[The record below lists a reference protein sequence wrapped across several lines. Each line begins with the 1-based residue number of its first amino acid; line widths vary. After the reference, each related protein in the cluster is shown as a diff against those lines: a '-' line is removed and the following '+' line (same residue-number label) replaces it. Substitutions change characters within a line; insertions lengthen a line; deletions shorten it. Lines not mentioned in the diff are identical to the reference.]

1 MSLNYEQNAA
11 DEQFART
18 HKAVSLS
25 DDESESAETSSV
37 AHEPPTDNP
46 GQDEEPA
53 AKRACL
59 ADDGGGVAGKSET
72 EEDGGAVGGA
82 ANTHVVANHYN
93 ELKEAGR
100 KDRQK
105 SKIFFMRNFNNWI
118 KSQLI
123 NEYMSQLKQQMR
135 VGDALRV
142 LDMCCGKGGD
152 LLKWE
157 KAAIS
162 HLICTD
168 IAEVSV
174 EQCQRRYQDILQ
186 RAEKSKFANK
196 FTAEFFAC
204 DSTLVRLRERYKDP
218 SLHLN
223 LVSCQFAFH
232 YCFESLAQA
241 DCMMR
246 NAAECLKPGGFFIAT
261 IPDAYEIIRRLR
273 AAGPDAR
280 SFGNDVYNIEFDC
293 CTDPLPIFGAK
304 YQFHLEGVVDCP
316 EFLVHFPTL
325 VKLGRKYGLQLLR
338 KSTFADYYKET
349 LPQGRQ
355 LLQRMSGLETV
366 HSQRCADDEQFA
378 HVRNFL
384 GSQRGRPVGTLSK
397 SEWEAT
403 SKSLLKLYIIKF
415 SFLMSGFL
423 LALYLV
429 CAFKKCKNTWDTNGK
444 PLFEFDD

>member
-11 DEQFART
+11 DEQFARA

-25 DDESESAETSSV
+25 DDEESEGQAETTS
-37 AHEPPTDNP
+37 APNQEPHVSKSPREYYDEP
-46 GQDEEPA
+46 GGKGNGSGADDQDEP
-53 AKRACL
+53 
-59 ADDGGGVAGKSET
+59 ET
-72 EEDGGAVGGA
+72 EAASGA
-82 ANTHVVANHYN
+82 ANTHVVAHHYN

-123 NEYMSQLKQQMR
+123 NEYMSQIKQNKRM
-135 VGDALRV
+135 GDALRV

-186 RAEKSKFANK
+186 RSEKSKFANK

-218 SLHLN
+218 SLQLN

-232 YCFESLAQA
+232 YCFESMAQA

-261 IPDAYEIIRRLR
+261 MPDAYEIIRRLR

-280 SFGNDVYNIEFDC
+280 RFGNDVYSIEFDC
-293 CTDPLPIFGAK
+293 ETDPLPLFGAK

-325 VKLGRKYGLQLLR
+325 VKLGRKYGLQLLKR
-338 KSTFADYYKET
+338 STFADYYKEN
-349 LPQGRQ
+349 LHHGRH
-355 LLQRMSGLETV
+355 LLQRMSGLESV
-366 HSQRCADDEQFA
+366 QPQRCENDEEFA
-378 HVRNFL
+378 HVSNFQ
-384 GSQRGRPVGTLSK
+384 GAQRSRSVGTLSK
-397 SEWEAT
+397 SEWEAA
-403 SKSLLKLYIIKF
+403 SEF
-415 SFLMSGFL
+415 SQH
-423 LALYLV
+423 
-429 CAFKKCKNTWDTNGK
+429 
-444 PLFEFDD
+444 

>member
-1 MSLNYEQNAA
+1 MSLNYEQNVA
-11 DEQFART
+11 DEEFART
-18 HKAVSLS
+18 HKEVSLS
-25 DDESESAETSSV
+25 DDESESAETSLSH
-37 AHEPPTDNP
+37 AQKPSTDNP
-46 GQDEEPA
+46 GQELDEEPA
-53 AKRACL
+53 AKKVCG
-59 ADDGGGVAGKSET
+59 ADDGGVAAKSET
-72 EEDGGAVGGA
+72 EEEDGAVGGA

-105 SKIFFMRNFNNWI
+105 SKIFFMRNFNNWV

-246 NAAECLKPGGFFIAT
+246 NAAECLKPGGYFIAT
-261 IPDAYEIIRRLR
+261 IPDAYEIVRRLK

-280 SFGNDVYNIEFDC
+280 GFGNDVYSIEFDSA
-293 CTDPLPIFGAK
+293 TDPLPIFGAK

-338 KSTFADYYKET
+338 RSTFADYYKET

-366 HSQRCADDEQFA
+366 QAQRCADDEQFA
-378 HVRNFL
+378 HVRSFQ
-384 GSQRGRPVGTLSK
+384 GSHRSRPLGTLSK

-403 SKSLLKLYIIKF
+403 SKSLTNTYGVIYF
-415 SFLMSGFL
+415 NECFL

>member
-1 MSLNYEQNAA
+1 MSVNYEQNAA
-11 DEQFART
+11 DEQFARA

-25 DDESESAETSSV
+25 DDEESESNGEGLSERPQEPPATSSSL
-37 AHEPPTDNP
+37 AQEFY
-46 GQDEEPA
+46 EEPGG
-53 AKRACL
+53 K
-59 ADDGGGVAGKSET
+59 GGGGGDGET
-72 EEDGGAVGGA
+72 QEDEAAGGA
-82 ANTHVVANHYN
+82 ANTHVVATHYN

-105 SKIFFMRNFNNWI
+105 SKIFFMRNFNNWV

-123 NEYMSQLKQQMR
+123 NEYMAQIKEQKR

-157 KAAIS
+157 KASIS

-168 IAEVSV
+168 IAEVSI
-174 EQCQRRYQDILQ
+174 EQCQRRYQDILR
-186 RAEKSKFANK
+186 RAENSKFSNK

-218 SLHLN
+218 SLQLN

-261 IPDAYEIIRRLR
+261 IPDAYEIVRRLK
-273 AAGPDAR
+273 AAGPETR
-280 SFGNDVYNIEFDC
+280 RFGNDVYSIEFDC
-293 CTDPLPIFGAK
+293 ETDPLPLFGAK

-325 VKLGRKYGLQLLR
+325 VKLGRKYGLQLIR
-338 KSTFADYYKET
+338 RSTFSEYYKET
-349 LPQGRQ
+349 LPKGRQ
-355 LLQRMSGLETV
+355 LLQRMTGLETV
-366 HSQRCADDEQFA
+366 QTQRHGSEEQFA
-378 HVRNFL
+378 HIRNFQAT
-384 GSQRGRPVGTLSK
+384 QRGRPLGTLSK
-397 SEWEAT
+397 SEWEAAT
-403 SKSLLKLYIIKF
+403 
-415 SFLMSGFL
+415 
-423 LALYLV
+423 LYLV
-429 CAFKKCKNTWDTNGK
+429 CAFKKCKNSWDTNGK
-444 PLFEFDD
+444 PVFEFDD

>member
-11 DEQFART
+11 DEQFARA

-25 DDESESAETSSV
+25 DDEESEGQAETTS
-37 AHEPPTDNP
+37 APNQEPHVSKSPREYYDEP
-46 GQDEEPA
+46 GGKGNGSGADDQDEP
-53 AKRACL
+53 
-59 ADDGGGVAGKSET
+59 ET
-72 EEDGGAVGGA
+72 EAAIGA
-82 ANTHVVANHYN
+82 ANTHVVAHHYN

-123 NEYMSQLKQQMR
+123 NEYMSQIKQNKRM
-135 VGDALRV
+135 GDALRV

-186 RAEKSKFANK
+186 RSEKSKFANK

-218 SLHLN
+218 SLQLN

-232 YCFESLAQA
+232 YCFESMAQA

-261 IPDAYEIIRRLR
+261 MPDAYEIIRRLR

-280 SFGNDVYNIEFDC
+280 RFGNDVYSIEFDC
-293 CTDPLPIFGAK
+293 ETDPLPLFGAK

-325 VKLGRKYGLQLLR
+325 VKLGRKYGLQLLKR
-338 KSTFADYYKET
+338 STFADYYKEN
-349 LPQGRQ
+349 LHHGRH
-355 LLQRMSGLETV
+355 LLQRMSGLESV
-366 HSQRCADDEQFA
+366 QPQRCENDEEFA
-378 HVRNFL
+378 HVSNFQ
-384 GSQRGRPVGTLSK
+384 GAQRSRSVGTLSK
-397 SEWEAT
+397 SEWEAAT
-403 SKSLLKLYIIKF
+403 
-415 SFLMSGFL
+415 
-423 LALYLV
+423 LYLV

>member
-11 DEQFART
+11 DEQFARA

-25 DDESESAETSSV
+25 DDEESEGQADTTSAPNQ
-37 AHEPPTDNP
+37 EPHVSKSPREYYDEP
-46 GQDEEPA
+46 GGKGNGSGADDQDEP
-53 AKRACL
+53 
-59 ADDGGGVAGKSET
+59 ET
-72 EEDGGAVGGA
+72 EAASGA
-82 ANTHVVANHYN
+82 ANTHVVAHHYN

-123 NEYMSQLKQQMR
+123 NEYMSQIKQNKRM
-135 VGDALRV
+135 GDALRV

-186 RAEKSKFANK
+186 RSEKSKFANK

-218 SLHLN
+218 SLQLN

-232 YCFESLAQA
+232 YCFESMAQA

-261 IPDAYEIIRRLR
+261 MPDAYEIIRRLR

-280 SFGNDVYNIEFDC
+280 RFGNDVYSIEFDC
-293 CTDPLPIFGAK
+293 ETDPLPLFGAK

-325 VKLGRKYGLQLLR
+325 VKLGRKYGLQLLKR
-338 KSTFADYYKET
+338 STFADYYKEN
-349 LPQGRQ
+349 LHHGRH
-355 LLQRMSGLETV
+355 LLQRMSGLESV
-366 HSQRCADDEQFA
+366 QPQRCENDEEFA
-378 HVRNFL
+378 HVSNFQ
-384 GSQRGRPVGTLSK
+384 GAQRSRSVGTLSK
-397 SEWEAT
+397 SEWEAASEFT
-403 SKSLLKLYIIKF
+403 QHRLLNSITK
-415 SFLMSGFL
+415 
-423 LALYLV
+423 
-429 CAFKKCKNTWDTNGK
+429 
-444 PLFEFDD
+444 

>member
-1 MSLNYEQNAA
+1 MSLNYDQNVA

-18 HKAVSLS
+18 HKEVSLS
-25 DDESESAETSSV
+25 DDESENAETSVST
-37 AHEPPTDNP
+37 AHEPPTDNS
-46 GQDEEPA
+46 GQELDEEPA
-53 AKRACL
+53 AKRARGTD
-59 ADDGGGVAGKSET
+59 DDGNVAGKSET
-72 EEDGGAVGGA
+72 EEEEGAVGGA

-261 IPDAYEIIRRLR
+261 IPDAYEIIRRLK

-280 SFGNDVYNIEFDC
+280 GFGNDVYSIEFDC
-293 CTDPLPIFGAK
+293 GTNPLPIFGAK

-338 KSTFADYYKET
+338 RSTFADYYKET

-366 HSQRCADDEQFA
+366 HAQRCADDEQYA
-378 HVRNFL
+378 HVRSFQ

-403 SKSLLKLYIIKF
+403 T
-415 SFLMSGFL
+415 
-423 LALYLV
+423 LYLV

-444 PLFEFDD
+444 PIFEFDD

>member
-1 MSLNYEQNAA
+1 MSVNYEQNDA
-11 DEQFART
+11 DEQFARM

-25 DDESESAETSSV
+25 EEDEGSESNAEETPV
-37 AHEPPTDNP
+37 APQPAPSTVTELN
-46 GQDEEPA
+46 EEPA
-53 AKRACL
+53 SETDPEPEAGTTTEAGT
-59 ADDGGGVAGKSET
+59 ATAAGKEQLED
-72 EEDGGAVGGA
+72 EEEEEEAARGA
-82 ANTHVVANHYN
+82 ANTHVVATHYN

-123 NEYMSQLKQQMR
+123 NEYMTLIKQQKRM
-135 VGDALRV
+135 GDALRV

-157 KAAIS
+157 KSSIS

-174 EQCQRRYQDILQ
+174 EQCQRRYQDILR
-186 RAEKSKFANK
+186 RAENSKYGNK
-196 FTAEFFAC
+196 FSAEFFAC
-204 DSTLVRLRERYKDP
+204 DSTLVRLRERYQDP
-218 SLHLN
+218 SLQLN

-273 AAGPDAR
+273 AAGPEAR
-280 SFGNDVYNIEFDC
+280 SFGNDVYSIAFDC
-293 CTDPLPIFGAK
+293 ETDPLPLFGAK

-338 KSTFADYYKET
+338 RSTFADYYSEI
-349 LPQGRQ
+349 LPHGRQ

-366 HSQRCADDEQFA
+366 HTQRHGSDSQFG
-378 HVRNFL
+378 HIRNF
-384 GSQRGRPVGTLSK
+384 QATHRGRSLGTLSK
-397 SEWEAT
+397 SEWEAAT
-403 SKSLLKLYIIKF
+403 
-415 SFLMSGFL
+415 
-423 LALYLV
+423 LYLV
-429 CAFKKCKNTWDTNGK
+429 CAFKKCKNSWDTNGK
-444 PLFEFDD
+444 PVFEFDD

>member
-1 MSLNYEQNAA
+1 MSVNYEQSAA
-11 DEQFART
+11 DDKFAQA
-18 HKAVSLS
+18 HQAVRLS
-25 DDESESAETSSV
+25 DDEGSDDGADNEVAAPNLLGNTANEEETS
-37 AHEPPTDNP
+37 
-46 GQDEEPA
+46 
-53 AKRACL
+53 
-59 ADDGGGVAGKSET
+59 
-72 EEDGGAVGGA
+72 GA
-82 ANTHVVANHYN
+82 ANTHVVAHHYN

-100 KDRQK
+100 KERHK
-105 SKIFFMRNFNNWI
+105 SKIYFMRNFNNWI

-123 NEYMSQLKQQMR
+123 NEYMALIKQQKR
-135 VGDALRV
+135 IGDALRV

-152 LLKWE
+152 LLKWD

-174 EQCQRRYQDILQ
+174 EQCKRRYDDIAQ
-186 RAEKSKFANK
+186 RANKSKFGNK

-204 DSTLVRLRERYKDP
+204 DSTMVRLRERYKDA
-218 SLHLN
+218 SLQLN

-232 YCFESLAQA
+232 YCFESLVQA

-246 NAAECLKPGGFFIAT
+246 NAAECLQPGGFFIAT
-261 IPDAYEIIRRLR
+261 MPDAYEIIRRLK

-280 SFGNDVYNIEFDC
+280 SFGNDVYNIEFEGDV
-293 CTDPLPIFGAK
+293 DSLPLFGAK

-325 VKLGRKYGLQLLR
+325 VKLGRKYGLQLVR
-338 KSTFADYYKET
+338 RSTFAEYYKET

-355 LLQRMSGLETV
+355 LLQRMYGLESV
-366 HSQRCADDEQFA
+366 QPQRCANDEQFA
-378 HVRNFL
+378 HVRKTV
-384 GSQRGRPVGTLSK
+384 GTQRGRPVGTLSK

-403 SKSLLKLYIIKF
+403 T
-415 SFLMSGFL
+415 
-423 LALYLV
+423 LYLV
-429 CAFKKCKNTWDTNGK
+429 CAFKKCKNSWDANGK

>member
-1 MSLNYEQNAA
+1 MSVNYEQNAA
-11 DEQFART
+11 DEQFARA
-18 HKAVSLS
+18 HKAVRLS
-25 DDESESAETSSV
+25 DDEEESEGPAESSSLP
-37 AHEPPTDNP
+37 EDGPPASKRAREFY
-46 GQDEEPA
+46 EEPGGKGEGGA
-53 AKRACL
+53 S
-59 ADDGGGVAGKSET
+59 GGGSGPDEP
-72 EEDGGAVGGA
+72 EEPEAEAAGGA
-82 ANTHVVANHYN
+82 ANTHVVAHHYN

-123 NEYMSQLKQQMR
+123 NEYMSQIKDQKRM
-135 VGDALRV
+135 GDALRV

-218 SLHLN
+218 SLQLN

-232 YCFESLAQA
+232 YCFESMAQA

-261 IPDAYEIIRRLR
+261 MPDAYEIIRRLR

-280 SFGNDVYNIEFDC
+280 RFGNDVYSIEFDC
-293 CTDPLPIFGAK
+293 ETDPLPFFGAK

-325 VKLGRKYGLQLLR
+325 VKLGRKYGLQLIR
-338 KSTFADYYKET
+338 RSTFADYYKES
-349 LPQGRQ
+349 LPHGKN

-366 HSQRCADDEQFA
+366 QPQRCENDEQFV
-378 HVRNFL
+378 HVKNFQ
-384 GSQRGRPVGTLSK
+384 GAQRGRPLGTLSK
-397 SEWEAT
+397 SEWEAAT
-403 SKSLLKLYIIKF
+403 
-415 SFLMSGFL
+415 
-423 LALYLV
+423 LYLV

>member
-1 MSLNYEQNAA
+1 MSVNYEQNAA
-11 DEQFART
+11 DEQFARA
-18 HKAVSLS
+18 HKEVSLS
-25 DDESESAETSSV
+25 DDEESEGPGESTSSRE
-37 AHEPPTDNP
+37 HGPPVSKRP
-46 GQDEEPA
+46 REFYEEPGG
-53 AKRACL
+53 KGEGSGE
-59 ADDGGGVAGKSET
+59 DDQEEKESET
-72 EEDGGAVGGA
+72 AGGA
-82 ANTHVVANHYN
+82 ANTHVVALHYN

-100 KDRQK
+100 KDRQQ
-105 SKIFFMRNFNNWI
+105 SKIYFMRNFNNWI

-123 NEYMSQLKQQMR
+123 NEYMSQIKQQKRM
-135 VGDALRV
+135 GDALRV

-157 KAAIS
+157 KASIS

-218 SLHLN
+218 SLQLN

-232 YCFESLAQA
+232 YCFESMAQA

-261 IPDAYEIIRRLR
+261 MPDAYEIIRRLR
-273 AAGPDAR
+273 EAGPDAR
-280 SFGNDVYNIEFDC
+280 RFGNDVYSIEFDC
-293 CTDPLPIFGAK
+293 ETDPLPLFGAK

-325 VKLGRKYGLQLLR
+325 VKLGRKYGLQLLKR
-338 KSTFADYYKET
+338 STFSDYYKES
-349 LPQGRQ
+349 LHHGRH
-355 LLQRMSGLETV
+355 LLQRMSGLQSVQT
-366 HSQRCADDEQFA
+366 QRCENDEKFA
-378 HVRNFL
+378 HVRNIP
-384 GSQRGRPVGTLSK
+384 GSQRGRTVGTLSK
-397 SEWEAT
+397 SEWEAAT
-403 SKSLLKLYIIKF
+403 
-415 SFLMSGFL
+415 
-423 LALYLV
+423 LYLV